1 MQLAL
6 VQLLDTFDIRPHSV
20 TGHSSGEIAAAY
32 AAGALSFESCLAIAY
47 HRGMSAQKISED
59 FPGTQGAMVALGTDP
74 NATTDMISALQCT
87 DVDIACFNSPSSVTA
102 SGTAKAIDQ
111 LKEAAETRKIFA
123 RKLDVDVAYHSAHM
137 KLVAEHYRSALGRIK
152 PSPSKKVLFYSSL
165 TGVKVNTLA
174 LGTTYW
180 VNNLTS
186 PVQFTK
192 AFQSCCLLKGEQS
205 LSENSVTHVV
215 EIGPHSALKAPI
227 RDILA
232 AAPKKKYKIDYS
244 SALVRKENGIVNIMN
259 LASELFMRGCDV
271 NLAAINFPREVNT
284 RKVLSDLPPYPWNHE
299 NRYWHE
305 SRITRQQR
313 LGSHPRHDIL
323 GCRIPESSDLE
334 PSWRNVLRLDDVPWV
349 GL

>member
-6 VQLLDTFDIRPHSV
+6 VQLLDNWGIQPHSV

-32 AAGALSFESCLAIAY
+32 AADALSFESCLAIAY
-47 HRGMSAQKISED
+47 HRGLSAQKISED
-59 FPGTQGAMVALGTDP
+59 FPGIQGAMLALGTNP
-74 NATTDMISALQCT
+74 NVATGMISALKCT
-87 DVDIACFNSPSSVTA
+87 DVTIACINSPSSITA
-102 SGTAKAIDQ
+102 SGTAQAIDE

-137 KLVAEHYRSALGRIK
+137 KLVAEHYRSALGKIK
-152 PSPSKKVLFYSSL
+152 PSPSKKALFYSSL

-186 PVQFTK
+186 PVQFAK
-192 AFQSCCLLKGEQS
+192 AFQSCCS
-205 LSENSVTHVV
+205 LDDGKSLPEHSVTHVV

-232 AAPKKKYKIDYS
+232 VAQKKKYKIGYS
-244 SALVRKENGIVNIMN
+244 SALVRKENGVVSIMN

-271 NLAAINFPREVNT
+271 NLAAINLARDIDT

-299 NRYWHE
+299 NKYWHE

-313 LGSHPRHDIL
+313 LGPHPRHDIL

-334 PSWRNVLRLDDVPWV
+334 PSWRNILRLDDVPWV
-349 GL
+349 RL